1 MRRRSYRRWIR
12 AATRRGRTISSTVGD
27 DPLRRQINDLE
38 RALWREDPTLML
50 QVRRR
55 HRIDPASVMTVFA
68 LLAAGSVL
76 VTVGAAT
83 STIAAGAAGVLA
95 MAAACLIDR
104 LHQRALRRP
113 PRDDTNS
120 ARVGRPSGRSDTQYR
135 GE

>member
-1 MRRRSYRRWIR
+1 
-12 AATRRGRTISSTVGD
+12 
-27 DPLRRQINDLE
+27 
-38 RALWREDPTLML
+38 ML
-50 QVRRR
+50 QVRRLQ
-55 HRIDPASVMTVFA
+55 RIDTASVLTVFA
-68 LLAAGSVL
+68 LLATGSVL

-104 LHQRALRRP
+104 RHQRALRRP

-120 ARVGRPSGRSDTQYR
+120 DRVGRPSGRSDTQYR